1 MTQGFID
8 NRTSL
13 VKDDLVRTIRE
24 GDRISIAAASFSMYA
39 YRELREQLEHAGAFR
54 FIYTSKTFTEDATP
68 KEQREFYIPRLE
80 REQSLY
86 GTPLEIRLRNE
97 AHAEGHRHGMRQL
110 DPSQEGSFHV
120 VL

>member
-13 VKDDLVRTIRE
+13 VKDDLVQTIRE

-80 REQSLY
+80 REQNLY
-86 GTPLEIRLRNE
+86 GSVGNSPTQR
-97 AHAEGHRHGMRQL
+97 AHAEGHRHGMRRL
-110 DPSQEGSFHV
+110 DPP
-120 VL
+120 